1 MRNFLF
7 LALIGFSFLI
17 TGCGAVRTVA
27 NNLHHDI
34 CVTSY
39 NMFVCAETTPLV
51 PVAKRQRTC
60 YGVAARTSHG
70 VDKIAHTEQGPFC
83 AELQKETVRKAFKA
97 KAGVN
102 CYIKGKG
109 LDQEVVCAGLNGPVA
124 LAFILL
130 FLLGR
135 LFPRTKVVCGVVGAL
150 IGAIVSISPANAKCV
165 NLSSYEDAHKAGDMY
180 ARMSFQVT
188 ASTALPLLK
197 ILVDK
202 DASQSIKKFAMKTL
216 NEKVW
221 CNVGSNAK
229 EIIGNVKATKDFL
242 KTTCSVKGGELVCA
256 GFHHAGGILLILLTL
271 LWGRGLCD
279 FMVANVENE
288 GTYHNRY
295 LDKDYVCSFS
305 KMWAACKVMIIAL
318 IAIIIL
324 LASATN
330 LYAACTEKQIAANKV
345 TTQYGFLRYDCHK
358 DEVPQAEK
366 DAIFEVVWRGFVAK
380 GGLKMDMSKPYVYT
394 RWQRLE
400 SVFFKV
406 WGDAPLWQAKVAV
419 AICTKEYVCGVSTK
433 FSEWE
438 GKRWE
443 SRKNHNGSVDCGITQ
458 INSDST
464 DKSCD
469 ELQDYETAFRE
480 QRRILMEKI
489 KSEKKSVWKER
500 VFRYNGS
507 GKSAREY
514 GRIIMSWAM

>member
-7 LALIGFSFLI
+7 LAVIGFSFI
-17 TGCGAVRTVA
+17 FTGCGVVRNVA
-27 NNLHHDI
+27 STLNHEI
-34 CVTSY
+34 CEKSY
-39 NMFVCAETTPLV
+39 NKFVCPDRSPTVSEKPAHTPL
-51 PVAKRQRTC
+51 C
-60 YGVAARTSHG
+60 YGVSVRTTAA
-70 VDKIAHTEQGPFC
+70 VNNLAHTDQGPYC
-83 AELQKETVRKAFKA
+83 KKLQNEATRKAFESKPGTTCA
-97 KAGVN
+97 IEG
-102 CYIKGKG
+102 KGKF
-109 LDQEVVCAGLNGPVA
+109 QKVVCAGFGH
-124 LAFILL
+124 I
-130 FLLGR
+130 
-135 LFPRTKVVCGVVGAL
+135 
-150 IGAIVSISPANAKCV
+150 
-165 NLSSYEDAHKAGDMY
+165 
-180 ARMSFQVT
+180 
-188 ASTALPLLK
+188 
-197 ILVDK
+197 
-202 DASQSIKKFAMKTL
+202 
-216 NEKVW
+216 
-221 CNVGSNAK
+221 
-229 EIIGNVKATKDFL
+229 
-242 KTTCSVKGGELVCA
+242 
-256 GFHHAGGILLILLTL
+256 GGILLILLTL

-358 DEVPQAEK
+358 DEVPQAKK

-489 KSEKKSVWKER
+489 ISEKKSVWKER
-500 VFRYNGS
+500 VFRYIGS